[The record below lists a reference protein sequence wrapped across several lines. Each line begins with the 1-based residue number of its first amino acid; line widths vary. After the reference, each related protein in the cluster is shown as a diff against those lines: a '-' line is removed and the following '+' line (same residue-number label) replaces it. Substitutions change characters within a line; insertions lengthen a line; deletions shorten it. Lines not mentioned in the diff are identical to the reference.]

1 MKNSVKQQVINRD
14 EYNVMAGHNEIEDVK
29 PNVKKLDQIYTCAE
43 CPKKFTREAHLK
55 RHSWSHKSEQPEF
68 R

>member
-1 MKNSVKQQVINRD
+1 MNKSGKPPQVNQD
-14 EYNVMAGHNEIEDVK
+14 YNIMGHEMEDVK
-29 PNVKKLDQIYTCAE
+29 PNIKKLDQIYSCDE